1 MYKNGFLKVAAVT
14 PKIVAGDILNNQNEI
29 INILNKSKAA
39 LVLFPE
45 LTITGYSI
53 ADLFFQDKIINDSL
67 KALKYILDNNKHEGL
82 AFIGMPLTINN
93 ILFNVGVVIQK
104 NKILGV
110 IPKYYLPNNGEYQ
123 EKRWFES
130 GFKANFIEVEILNQK
145 VPFGKILFKELNK
158 DITVGVEICQDMWQI
173 NPPSNDL
180 AMAGA
185 NVILNL
191 SASSELINKNEIRRN
206 IVKEHSRRQ
215 VGAYLYTTTGIYES
229 SSEHLYS
236 SQKLI
241 ASLGEVLS
249 EGSSIEYDESII
261 EADINITHINFK
273 RRQDSNYRSNG
284 FNNKDIYQVVN
295 FEIKESDN
303 FKFGNKINLYPYV
316 LNDNKLNHI
325 YEILTAS
332 LVKKILS
339 LPKTNRK
346 IILGLSGGLDSTHA
360 LLIAYNA
367 FKKLEL
373 PLSDLIVVAM
383 PAKVSS
389 KSSMEDAISLTKGL
403 GLELKTINIEN
414 MVEEHLKDIKHHE
427 LDVTYENAQARI
439 RTLVL
444 MNLANKYRGF
454 VLGTGDLSEIALG
467 FMTYNGDQMS
477 MYAINA
483 GLPKTTIKA
492 LINYYANNLCL
503 NIKDVLL
510 KIVNKKISPELL
522 EDQTTESII
531 GSYEIND
538 FIMHYHLECGL
549 ELEQLIWLVETSFE
563 ISNIEASNYV
573 NRFINRFYNQA
584 FKRTVMPEGP
594 KVFEISL
601 SPRYTFKLPSD
612 LVRKWL
618 KWIKIKKL

>member
-14 PKIVAGDILNNQNEI
+14 PKIIAGDILNNQNEI

-53 ADLFFQDKIINDSL
+53 ADLFFQDKIIKDSL
-67 KALKYILDNNKHEGL
+67 KALKNILQSNKHLGL
-82 AFIGMPLTINN
+82 AFIGMPLEINSV
-93 ILFNVGVVIQK
+93 LFNVGVVIQGS
-104 NKILGV
+104 KILGI
-110 IPKYYLPNNGEYQ
+110 IPKYYLPNNDEYQ

-130 GFKANFIEVEILNQK
+130 GFKANFKEVEILNQK
-145 VPFGKILFKELNK
+145 VPFGKILFKEQEK
-158 DITVGVEICQDMWQI
+158 DITLGVEICQDMWQI

-180 AMAGA
+180 TMAGA

-191 SASSELINKNEIRRN
+191 SASSELINKNEVRRN

-215 VGAYLYTTTGIYES
+215 TGAYIYTTTGIYES

-236 SQKLI
+236 SQKVI
-241 ASLGEVLS
+241 ASLGEIIKG
-249 EGSSIEYDESII
+249 GSLII
-261 EADINITHINFK
+261 EADINITKINFK
-273 RRQDSNYRSNG
+273 RRQDSNYRSNI
-284 FNNKDIYQVVN
+284 FNNKEIYKIVN
-295 FEIKESDN
+295 FELKETNN
-303 FKFGNKINLYPYV
+303 FKFSNEINLKPYV
-316 LNDNKLNHI
+316 LNDSKLNHI

-346 IILGLSGGLDSTHA
+346 VILGLSGGLDSAHA
-360 LLIAYNA
+360 LIIAYSA
-367 FKKLEL
+367 FKKLKL

-403 GLELKTINIEN
+403 ALELKTISIEK
-414 MVEEHLKDIKHHE
+414 MVEEHLKDLNHQE

-444 MNLANKYRGF
+444 MNLANKYPGF

-492 LINYYANNLCL
+492 LVNYYANNKYHM
-503 NIKDVLL
+503 IKDVLL

-522 EDQTTESII
+522 KDQTTESII

-549 ELEQLIWLVETSFE
+549 ELEQLIWLVETSFK

-594 KVFEISL
+594 KVFELSL

-612 LVRKWL
+612 LVRK
-618 KWIKIKKL
+618 